1 MCINA
6 MFPHTAAALATVELS
21 VVWGHRQWFH
31 FLALQTSLKN
41 IGLLC
46 CFLVE
51 KQLIKLNVLEE
62 IHEISEQIKC
72 YYLKYIMLHN
82 GCI

>member
-1 MCINA
+1 MLCFHI
-6 MFPHTAAALATVELS
+6 AAALATVELS
-21 VVWGHRQWFH
+21 MVWGHRQQSH
-31 FLALQTSLKN
+31 CLALQTLLKN

-51 KQLIKLNVLEE
+51 KELIKLNVLEE

-72 YYLKYIMLHN
+72 YYLKCIMLYN
-82 GCI
+82 GCV